1 MRRPFK
7 TLLCAISVL
16 PLLAAGGCD
25 TINENL
31 LGGAAPPQV
40 GTPGYVSGFLGGV
53 AADEPR
59 AALIG
64 RDVLSGGG
72 NAADAAV
79 AMALAMSVTLPSRA
93 GLGGGGVCIAY
104 DPDTDGPGKG
114 VPDVVTFTPAAVRG
128 DGNRPA
134 GAPML
139 ARGLFALHARY
150 GHLPFEQLIS
160 RAEQLARFGTPLSR
174 AFARDI
180 AVVAAPLSADPGTA
194 PFFGPNHQPLA
205 EGANLQQPDLAATL
219 ATLRV
224 QGVGDLYQGN
234 LAKRIVAASPG
245 LGAGLTADL
254 LRKSLP
260 RIVAPNLSELG
271 RDELAVPATEAG
283 AAVVADVA
291 ALANLPGDHGDAGA
305 RPASAGLVALDRDG
319 KSVTCALSMGNLF
332 GTGRVVPGTGM
343 LLGASPAAL
352 PPPLLAPALVYNA
365 NIHAFRAAVVGT
377 GQAAAPMAA
386 AVAIRGALSAASSS
400 PTLNALPVPPADPGR
415 ADAISCGR
423 YLPGSQGSCSW
434 AVDPRLSG
442 LAVGSN

>member
-1 MRRPFK
+1 MS
-7 TLLCAISVL
+7 AL

-25 TINENL
+25 TINQNL

-53 AADEPR
+53 VADEPR

-104 DPDTDGPGKG
+104 DPDTEGPGKG
-114 VPDVVTFTPAAVRG
+114 VPDVVMFTPAAVRG
-128 DGNRPA
+128 AGSRPA
-134 GAPML
+134 GVPML

-150 GHLPFEQLIS
+150 GHLQFEQLVS

-180 AVVAAPLSADPGTA
+180 AVVAAPLAADPGTA

-224 QGVGDLYQGN
+224 QGVGDLYQGT
-234 LAKRIVAASPG
+234 LAKRIVTASPG
-245 LGAGLTADL
+245 LGAGLSGDL
-254 LRKSLP
+254 LRASLP
-260 RIVAPNLSELG
+260 RFVVPNLSEIG
-271 RDELAVPATEAG
+271 RDELAVPPTDTG
-283 AAVVADVA
+283 AAVVADIA
-291 ALANLPGDHGDAGA
+291 ALANTPGDHGGDLGANFGA

-319 KSVTCALSMGNLF
+319 KAVACALSMGNLF

-386 AVAIRGALSAASSS
+386 AVAIRGALSAAAMD
-400 PTLNALPVPPADPGR
+400 PVPNALPIPPPDPGR
-415 ADAISCGR
+415 ADAIACGR
-423 YLPGSQGSCSW
+423 YLPGSRDSCSW
-434 AVDPRLSG
+434 AVDPRLLG